1 MSIGYVLKEGVAGLT
16 RAKLAAFTSMFSLF
30 IAVLLIAVLFRI
42 GYNVYELSNV
52 MRQQVEVEVFLV
64 QNDES
69 AHRSFGETLLQ
80 KNEITSLEYISADSA
95 ASIFQQEFGF
105 GAESIAQLNFL
116 PASYKLI
123 MSDELSVA
131 QIDSVVQTI
140 RPLEQVDEVRFN
152 LSLLQ
157 MIEERTDT
165 LIYAGAGV
173 GLFILFVA
181 IILVFNTIR
190 LTIYAKRDLIQAMKL
205 VGATNGFI
213 RRPFLV
219 EGIVQGFIG
228 GGAAS
233 AAVFALFKWI
243 VPEFIPQL
251 GVLSWPFGRWYYL
264 TAGTIFLG
272 IALGW
277 FGSRW
282 AARKF
287 IKDSKVGS

>member
-42 GYNVYELSNV
+42 GYNIYELSNV
-52 MRQQVEVEVFLV
+52 IRQQVEVEVFLAPA
-64 QNDES
+64 DES
-69 AHRSFGETLLQ
+69 VHRSFGD
-80 KNEITSLEYISADSA
+80 EILEKEEVAGLEYISADSA
-95 ASIFQQEFGF
+95 AAIFQQEFGF

-116 PASYKLI
+116 PASYKLT

-165 LIYAGAGV
+165 MILAGAGV

-219 EGIVQGFIG
+219 EGILQGLIG
-228 GGAAS
+228 GLAAS
-233 AAVFALFKWI
+233 ATVFILFKWVI
-243 VPEFIPQL
+243 PEFIPQI
-251 GVLSWPFGRWYYL
+251 GVLSWPFGSWYFL
-264 TAGTIFLG
+264 TGGTVLLG
-272 IALGW
+272 IILGW

-287 IKDSKVGS
+287 IKDSRVG

>member
-42 GYNVYELSNV
+42 GYNIYELSNV
-52 MRQQVEVEVFLV
+52 IRQQVEVEVFLEPAE
-64 QNDES
+64 ES
-69 AHRSFGETLLQ
+69 DHRNFGELLLQ
-80 KNEITSLEYISADSA
+80 KNEITGLEYISADSA
-95 ASIFQQEFGF
+95 ASIFQKEFGF

-116 PASYKLI
+116 PASYKVV
-123 MSDELSVA
+123 MSDELTVA
-131 QIDSVVQTI
+131 QIDSIVQSI
-140 RPLEQVDEVRFN
+140 RPMEQVDEVRFN

-165 LIYAGAGV
+165 MLIAGAGV
-173 GLFILFVA
+173 GFFILFVA

-219 EGIVQGFIG
+219 EGILQGFIG
-228 GGAAS
+228 GLAAS
-233 AAVFALFKWI
+233 ATVFALFKWI
-243 VPEFIPQL
+243 IPEFIPQL
-251 GVLSWPFGRWYYL
+251 GVLSWPFGRWYFL
-264 TAGTIFLG
+264 TVGTIVLG
-272 IALGW
+272 MILGW

-282 AARKF
+282 AARRF
-287 IKDSKVGS
+287 IKDSRVG

>member
-42 GYNVYELSNV
+42 GYNIYELSNV
-52 MRQQVEVEVFLV
+52 IRQQVEVEVFLKPAE
-64 QNDES
+64 ES
-69 AHRSFGETLLQ
+69 EHRSFSESLHQ
-80 KNEITSLEYISADSA
+80 KNEITGLEYISADSA
-95 ASIFQQEFGF
+95 AAIFQQEFGF

-116 PASYKLI
+116 PASLKVT
-123 MSDELSVA
+123 MSDELTVT

-165 LIYAGAGV
+165 MVLAGAGI

-181 IILVFNTIR
+181 IILIFNTIR

-219 EGIVQGFIG
+219 EGILQGLIG
-228 GGAAS
+228 GLAAS
-233 AAVFALFKWI
+233 LAVYGLFEWVIPK
-243 VPEFIPQL
+243 FIPQL
-251 GVLSWPFGRWYYL
+251 GVLSWPFGSWYFL
-264 TAGTIFLG
+264 TGGTILLG
-272 IALGW
+272 IILGW
-277 FGSRW
+277 LGSRW

-287 IKDSKVGS
+287 IKDSRVG

>member
-42 GYNVYELSNV
+42 GYNIYELSNV
-52 MRQQVEVEVFLV
+52 IRQQVEVEVFLAPA
-64 QNDES
+64 DES
-69 AHRSFGETLLQ
+69 VHRSFGD
-80 KNEITSLEYISADSA
+80 EILEKEEVAGLEYISADSA
-95 ASIFQQEFGF
+95 AAIFQQEFGF

-116 PASYKLI
+116 PASYKLT

-165 LIYAGAGV
+165 MILAGAGV

-219 EGIVQGFIG
+219 EGILQGLIG
-228 GGAAS
+228 GLAAS
-233 AAVFALFKWI
+233 ATVFILFKWVI
-243 VPEFIPQL
+243 PEFIPQI
-251 GVLSWPFGRWYYL
+251 GVLSWPFGSWYFL
-264 TAGTIFLG
+264 TGGTVLLG
-272 IALGW
+272 ILLGW

-287 IKDSKVGS
+287 IKDSRVG

>member
-42 GYNVYELSNV
+42 GYNIYELSNV
-52 MRQQVEVEVFLV
+52 IRQQVEVEVFLAPA
-64 QNDES
+64 DES
-69 AHRSFGETLLQ
+69 VHRSFGD
-80 KNEITSLEYISADSA
+80 EILEKEEVAGLEYISADSA
-95 ASIFQQEFGF
+95 AAIFQQEFGF

-116 PASYKLI
+116 PASYKLT

-165 LIYAGAGV
+165 MIFAGAGV

-219 EGIVQGFIG
+219 EGILQGLIG
-228 GGAAS
+228 GLAAS
-233 AAVFALFKWI
+233 ATVFILFKWVI
-243 VPEFIPQL
+243 PEFIPQL
-251 GVLSWPFGRWYYL
+251 GVLSWPFGSWYFL
-264 TAGTIFLG
+264 TGGTVLLG
-272 IALGW
+272 IILGW

-287 IKDSKVGS
+287 IKDSRVG

>member
-1 MSIGYVLKEGVAGLT
+1 MSIGYVFKEGVVGLK

-42 GYNVYELSNV
+42 GYNIYELSNV
-52 MRQQVEVEVFLV
+52 IRQQVEVEVFLEPAE
-64 QNDES
+64 ES
-69 AHRSFGETLLQ
+69 VHRNFGDLLLER
-80 KNEITSLEYISADSA
+80 NEIIGLEYISADSA

-116 PASYKLI
+116 PASYKVM
-123 MSDELSVA
+123 MSDELTVT
-131 QIDSVVQTI
+131 QIDSIVKSIQ
-140 RPLEQVDEVRFN
+140 PLEQVDEIRFN

-157 MIEERTDT
+157 IIEERTDT
-165 LIYAGAGV
+165 MLFAGAGV

-190 LTIYAKRDLIQAMKL
+190 LTIYAKSDLIQAMKL

-213 RRPFLV
+213 RKPFLV
-219 EGIVQGFIG
+219 EGILQGLIG
-228 GGAAS
+228 GLAAS
-233 AAVFALFKWI
+233 GTVYALFEWG

-251 GVLSWPFGRWYYL
+251 GVLSWPFGRWY
-264 TAGTIFLG
+264 FLIGG
-272 IALGW
+272 ILILGMTLGW

-287 IKDSKVGS
+287 IKNSRVG

>member
-42 GYNVYELSNV
+42 GYNIYELSNV
-52 MRQQVEVEVFLV
+52 IRQQVEVEVFLAAA
-64 QNDES
+64 DES
-69 AHRSFGETLLQ
+69 VHRSFGD
-80 KNEITSLEYISADSA
+80 EILEKEEVAGLEYISADSA
-95 ASIFQQEFGF
+95 AAIFQQEFGF

-116 PASYKLI
+116 PASYKLT

-165 LIYAGAGV
+165 MILAGAGV

-219 EGIVQGFIG
+219 EGILQGLIG
-228 GGAAS
+228 GLAAS
-233 AAVFALFKWI
+233 ATVFILFKWVI
-243 VPEFIPQL
+243 PEFIPQI
-251 GVLSWPFGRWYYL
+251 GVLSWPFGSWYFL
-264 TAGTIFLG
+264 TGGTILLG
-272 IALGW
+272 IILGW

-287 IKDSKVGS
+287 IKDSRVG